1 MRYRPSR
8 FEGTPGEDAHPG
20 SIELFL
26 QPDDP
31 SVIENADNITMAPW
45 GDRLSETEI
54 RAVANYLQT
63 LYQPETG
70 AGE

>member
-1 MRYRPSR
+1 MAASLRVLNLGVA
-8 FEGTPGEDAHPG
+8 GT
-20 SIELFL
+20 
-26 QPDDP
+26 
-31 SVIENADNITMAPW
+31 TMAPW

-54 RAVANYLQT
+54 RSVANYLQT

>member
-1 MRYRPSR
+1 
-8 FEGTPGEDAHPG
+8 
-20 SIELFL
+20 
-26 QPDDP
+26 
-31 SVIENADNITMAPW
+31 MAPW

-54 RAVANYLQT
+54 RAVASYLQT